1 MEDHPMNPVS
11 KYILLVSACLSVLAV
26 FANCSVM
33 DEAKKN
39 SQTSQA
45 TGCFVFA
52 DPAAIKPGET
62 SVLKPSPSV
71 NWNDYKSIEV
81 AGQTLTKASING
93 ITVEPA
99 NSRSYVAKA
108 TGSDGKVTSCDV
120 AVKVEGA
127 DFDAACTLLA
137 DPATAAAGQSV
148 TVTMQVSGSEQIAE
162 SLINNVSVGG
172 AAGGAKTVTIN
183 ASRTMI
189 GTIKAADGRSTE
201 CSVTVEMKHE
211 TASGE
216 CKVEPSAGDNQ
227 ALADAN
233 AKYDA
238 GNAVAKANKL
248 AEIVA
253 SRSDYAGVET
263 KTKAGMASQA
273 GYCAA
278 ITGETNPTGCTLVNN
293 QNLAGGVSYGLVNAN
308 GQYYEI
314 YAYDEASVTVK
325 IVSDS
330 GNVPA
335 PAIVYK
341 NINNVQELEVEIC
354 ECTYDSGTND
364 TSSSGISADM
374 EPPYKTFTW
383 YPVAQ
388 ELRDD
393 SYKGGTAHPYEHQAA
408 YQKTKTVSPPEGTP
422 KPKCPI
428 TWNEAT

>member
-1 MEDHPMNPVS
+1 MNPVS

-33 DEAKKN
+33 DEAKKG
-39 SQTSQA
+39 SQTSQGA
-45 TGCFVFA
+45 GCFVFA
-52 DPAAIKPGET
+52 DPAVIKPGET
-62 SVLKPSPSV
+62 SVLKPSPSI

-137 DPATAAAGQSV
+137 DPASAGSGQTV
-148 TVTMQVSGSEQIAE
+148 TITMQVSGSEQITE
-162 SLINNVSVGG
+162 SLINDVSVGG
-172 AAGGAKTVTIN
+172 AAGGSTTMTIN
-183 ASRTMI
+183 ASKTII

-201 CSVTVEMKHE
+201 CSVTVEMKYE

-216 CKVEPSAGDNQ
+216 CKVEPSDEDNQ

-238 GNAVAKANKL
+238 GNALAKANKL

-253 SRSDYAGVET
+253 GRSDYPGVET
-263 KTKAGMASQA
+263 KSKAGLATEA
-273 GYCAA
+273 AYCAA
-278 ITGETNPTGCTLVNN
+278 VTGQTSPTGCTLVNN
-293 QNLAGGVSYGLVNAN
+293 QSLAGGISYGLVNAA

-314 YAYDEASVTVK
+314 YAYDEVSVTVK
-325 IVSDS
+325 IVTDP
-330 GNVPA
+330 GNEPV

-354 ECTYDSGTND
+354 ECTYDND
-364 TSSSGISADM
+364 TNSKSSSGISADM

-383 YPVAQ
+383 YPVTQ
-388 ELRDD
+388 SLRDD
-393 SYKGGTAHPYEHQAA
+393 SYKGGIAHPYEHQAA